1 MNTCEFNTYNLI
13 KTVETVIVKYKSSNT
28 RLKSGVKKKIISLNR
43 FNGLISLLTL
53 YINQKKYLEEKM
65 RKIIIAGNWKM
76 NNDLTQTEKLIVH
89 LKNLLQNEKPN
100 CDVVVCPPYTSL
112 SEASKLLK
120 GSQIKLGAQ
129 NMHFEENGAFTGEV
143 SALMLKSVGCEY
155 VILGHSERRHIF
167 GESNEMINKKIKK
180 ALSAGL
186 KPIFCV
192 GELLEERENGTTNDV
207 VKKQIL
213 KGLAEISAD
222 DMKNIIVAYEPV
234 WAIGTGKTA
243 SPAQA
248 QEVHEFIRDLVEITY
263 SLEIANDLV
272 IQYGGSVKPDN
283 AKELISQKDIDGA
296 LVGGACLKADSF
308 VGIIKG
314 A

>member
-1 MNTCEFNTYNLI
+1 
-13 KTVETVIVKYKSSNT
+13 
-28 RLKSGVKKKIISLNR
+28 
-43 FNGLISLLTL
+43 
-53 YINQKKYLEEKM
+53 M
-65 RKIIIAGNWKM
+65 RKIVIAGNWKM
-76 NNDLTQTEKLIVH
+76 NNDLNESEKLIVE

-100 CDVVVCPPYTSL
+100 CDVIVCPPFTSL
-112 SEASKLLK
+112 SEASKLVN
-120 GSQIKLGAQ
+120 GSNIKLGAQ
-129 NMHFEENGAFTGEV
+129 NMHFEENGAFTGEI
-143 SALMLKSVGCEY
+143 SASMLKSVGCEY

-167 GESNEMINKKIKK
+167 GESDEVINKKIKK

-207 VKKQIL
+207 VKRQVL
-213 KGLAEISAD
+213 KGLEGISAD

-248 QEVHEFIRDLVEITY
+248 QEVHEFIRDLIEIDY

-308 VGIIKG
+308 LGIIKG